1 MQEHR
6 ALGSTVW
13 VNKSPLNLAALLVDL
28 QRKKR
33 INKTLRCL
41 VYGLQLSSRNPP
53 SWLYV
58 VNSLLILSNISR
70 NICSFLFFLCRQ
82 CVPPHPQLVPPQEF
96 HVHALENKN
105 HPPSPHVLIHRRE
118 ASDTTSSNQHCT
130 SRART
135 RPLPPLLPRGTDPQP
150 ESKAL
155 QRKGMWKEQ
164 AKIRERTGRT
174 GRREARGGKGANENS
189 AMKTWVKARMKSR
202 NLISLVVFIVDKET
216 NSVHQVNYSVN
227 SSIFFSCSF
236 CDQVNSCSNIA
247 RTMTT
252 FITLEVSKRSLFDW
266 LL

>member
-1 MQEHR
+1 MGKQITTEPGCFACGPPEEETHQQNTSLPR
-6 ALGSTVW
+6 VWTSTF
-13 VNKSPLNLAALLVDL
+13 L
-28 QRKKR
+28 
-33 INKTLRCL
+33 
-41 VYGLQLSSRNPP
+41 RNPP

-96 HVHALENKN
+96 HVHALENEN

-155 QRKGMWKEQ
+155 QRKGM
-164 AKIRERTGRT
+164 
-174 GRREARGGKGANENS
+174 
-189 AMKTWVKARMKSR
+189 
-202 NLISLVVFIVDKET
+202 
-216 NSVHQVNYSVN
+216 
-227 SSIFFSCSF
+227 
-236 CDQVNSCSNIA
+236 
-247 RTMTT
+247 
-252 FITLEVSKRSLFDW
+252 
-266 LL
+266 